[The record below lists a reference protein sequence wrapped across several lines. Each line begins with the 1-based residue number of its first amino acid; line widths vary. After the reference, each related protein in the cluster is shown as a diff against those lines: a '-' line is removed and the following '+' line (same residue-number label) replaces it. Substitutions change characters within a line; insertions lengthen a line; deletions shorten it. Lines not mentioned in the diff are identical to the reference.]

1 MLEVTDILKP
11 YGGERIAAESRVY
24 FGGEISELK
33 CYLVVVVFFV
43 NSCRCVWYFYYYC
56 SNRYGDCTVMRFI
69 IIIITRIPINYHEN
83 NSFVN
88 HNL

>member
-1 MLEVTDILKP
+1 MLGVTDILKP
-11 YGGERIAAESRVY
+11 YGGERTAAESRVY

-56 SNRYGDCTVMRFI
+56 SNRYGDCIMMVHYHYHYQ
-69 IIIITRIPINYHEN
+69 NQHYHEN

-88 HNL
+88 YVL

>member
-11 YGGERIAAESRVY
+11 YGGERIAAESRVF

-43 NSCRCVWYFYYYC
+43 NSCRCVWYFFRYC
-56 SNRYGDCTVMRFI
+56 SNRYGDCIMMRF
-69 IIIITRIPINYHEN
+69 IIITRIPINNHEKDN
-83 NSFVN
+83 FVN
-88 HNL
+88 HIL